1 MNTNDY
7 VLPFLNRL
15 LYSFS
20 SGDILWDTFVDNVRT
35 INIFVNKQPIND
47 HQQLYAFLYNT
58 FNQNKLLTKYALASC
73 TQVVLKDIYHMLGQ
87 QLTDIKSYMS
97 INIKTTSSGL
107 IFHVQKQQDPH
118 MLKQISIQF
127 EIKKHI
133 TSMNLD
139 QVSTSLRLN

>member
-20 SGDILWDTFVDNVRT
+20 SGDILWAAFVDNVRT
-35 INIFVNKQPIND
+35 IRIFVNNQPIND

-73 TQVVLKDIYHMLGQ
+73 TQMAFKDIYHMLGQ
-87 QLTDIKSYMS
+87 ELTDIKSY
-97 INIKTTSSGL
+97 INIHIKTTPIGL
-107 IFHVQKQQDPH
+107 IFRIEKIQDPH
-118 MLKQISIQF
+118 MSKTIHIQF

-133 TSMNLD
+133 TSMNMD
-139 QVSTSLRLN
+139 QVSTNLRLN